1 MTRRDRPPGD
11 VDHDDGDESPAAV
24 EDADDAF
31 GRLASDLRLELLAI
45 VARSE
50 APPSHST
57 LLERSSADDAGRLN
71 YHLRQLGG
79 SLLRTV
85 DGGYELTQ
93 QGRWA
98 HNLLVAEVLEGET
111 TRDPESVDAPCGH
124 CSAAR
129 VEIAYRGG
137 EGIVTCPSCER
148 THSTFDFPPGAARRL
163 GTEAFVAAYAA
174 RTRRFVGLA
183 DEGVCPF
190 CAQPVRATLEEWPTT
205 PSAGR
210 DGDPGTCAVRFECG
224 GCTGRIRAPLG
235 LVLSTRQRVRATL
248 SDHGVRVTEAP
259 FWTFEWGVFPA
270 PVIQEGD
277 PRRVS
282 LDVPLDDTTWR
293 AVVDEAVDLVE
304 WRTVA

>member
-1 MTRRDRPPGD
+1 MTRRNSTPEGGDRDDGDRPPTSVG
-11 VDHDDGDESPAAV
+11 
-24 EDADDAF
+24 DDAF

-57 LLERSSADDAGRLN
+57 LLERSSATDAGRLN
-71 YHLRQLGG
+71 YHLRRLGG
-79 SLLRTV
+79 SLLRAS
-85 DGGYELTQ
+85 DEGYELTQ

-98 HNLLVAEVLEGET
+98 HNLLIADVLDGET
-111 TRDPESVDAPCGH
+111 TREGESIDGPCGH
-124 CSAAR
+124 CGAVR

-148 THSTFDFPPGAARRL
+148 THSAFDFPPGAARRL
-163 GTEAFVAAYAA
+163 ETEAFVEAYAA

-190 CAQPVRATLEEWPTT
+190 CAQPTRATLEDWPD
-205 PSAGR
+205 PSSPDRG
-210 DGDPGTCAVRFECG
+210 GEPKSCAVRFECS

-235 LVLSTRQRVRATL
+235 LVLSTRPRVRATL
-248 SDHGVRVTEAP
+248 SDHGVRLTDAP
-259 FWTFEWGVFPA
+259 FWTFEWGVFSA
-270 PVIQEGD
+270 SKIQEDD

-282 LDVPLDDTTWR
+282 LDVPLDDTVWR
-293 AVVDEAVDLVE
+293 AVVDADVDLAE
-304 WRTVA
+304 WRNVG